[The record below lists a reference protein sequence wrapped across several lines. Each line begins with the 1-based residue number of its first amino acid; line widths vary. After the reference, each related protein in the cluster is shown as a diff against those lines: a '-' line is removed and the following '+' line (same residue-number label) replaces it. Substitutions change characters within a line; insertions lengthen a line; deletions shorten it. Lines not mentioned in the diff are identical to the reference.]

1 MDRHYLRTILWLR
14 WRLTRNQWS
23 RGGWLNAVLAMI
35 IIVGGFIIGLL
46 GAVAGVLV
54 GYFKIA
60 KFSPEILLGF
70 WDAIILGF
78 LVFWLIGLISEIQ
91 RSESID
97 ISKMLHM
104 PISLNDIFIVN
115 YLASHLT
122 LSIILFLP
130 AMLGLSLGLLLG
142 RSLYMIL
149 MFPLVLGF
157 IFMITAWTYCLRG
170 WLVTLMVN
178 KRRRRAVI
186 AGITF
191 VFILVFQLPNLL
203 GNILR
208 DHTRHKPRTTE
219 TVQSDRQTETPS
231 VDSDKL
237 RHRRLIL
244 SAHNYV
250 PFLWVGNGARSLALG
265 NPWPAVLGAAGAFLI
280 GGLGLRR
287 AYRSTV
293 RFYQGQSVIAKKKV
307 KRKKE
312 KVVHIRKESPVWQ
325 LPGVSAETSALA
337 SVFYR
342 SMKRAPEIKMMLAT
356 NLLIMLV
363 CGGAILIRRSTGL
376 SDAYKP
382 FIATGAVAVTFFG
395 MTQLMFNLFG
405 TDRSGFRML
414 VLLPVPRRRVL
425 LGKNLACL
433 PIVLIIGLVL
443 LLFVKFAGR
452 VPVVIVFAAALQL
465 MAAFLLLSMAGNLV
479 SVLVPYRIA
488 PGSMKPTK
496 TTTITTVMVI
506 FSHMLFPLMML
517 PVFSVPALGL
527 LLSKLGRLPAGVTN
541 ILLSAVLLGL
551 LVLLYRMSLAPLG
564 NLLQQREK
572 KILEVVTQE
581 IE

>member
-1 MDRHYLRTILWLR
+1 MDRHFLRTILWLR

-23 RGGWLNAVLAMI
+23 RGGRLNAVLTMI
-35 IIVGGFIIGLL
+35 ILIGGFVLGLL

-54 GYFKIA
+54 GFFRMA
-60 KFSPEILLGF
+60 EFSPEMLLGF
-70 WDAIILGF
+70 WDAIILVF
-78 LVFWLIGLISEIQ
+78 LFFWVIGLVSEIQ

-97 ISKMLHM
+97 IGKMLHL
-104 PISLNDIFIVN
+104 PISLNDIFVVN
-115 YLASHLT
+115 YFASHLT

-142 RSLYMIL
+142 RSIYMIL

-178 KRRRRAVI
+178 KRRRRAII

-203 GNILR
+203 GNILHDR
-208 DHTRHKPRTTE
+208 TRHRPRTTE
-219 TVQSDRQTETPS
+219 TVQSDRQAETPS

-244 SAHNYV
+244 GAHNYV
-250 PFLWVGNGARSLALG
+250 PFLWVGNGARSLAMG
-265 NPWPAVLGAAGAFLI
+265 NPWPAVLGAAGSFLI

-293 RFYQGQSVIAKKKV
+293 RFYQGQSVRAKKKE

-312 KVVHIRKESPVWQ
+312 KIVRVRKEHPGWQ

-356 NLLIMLV
+356 NLLILLV
-363 CGGAILIRRSTGL
+363 CGGAVLLRRSAGL
-376 SDAYKP
+376 SDTSKP

-395 MTQLMFNLFG
+395 MSQLMFNLFG

-414 VLLPVPRRRVL
+414 VLLPVPRQRIL

-433 PIVLIIGLVL
+433 PVVLVVGLVL
-443 LLFVKFAGR
+443 LLLVMFAGR
-452 VPVVIVFAAALQL
+452 VPVVIILAAALQL
-465 MAAFLLLSMAGNLV
+465 VAAFLLLSMAGNLA
-479 SVLVPYRIA
+479 SVLTPYRIA
-488 PGSMKPTK
+488 PGSMKATK
-496 TTTITTVMVI
+496 TKTITTVMIVV
-506 FSHMLFPLMML
+506 SHMLFPLIML
-517 PVFSVPALGL
+517 PVFFVPAFGL
-527 LLSKLGRLPAGVTN
+527 LLSKFGRLPAGLTN
-541 ILLSAVLLGL
+541 VLLSVVLLGL
-551 LVLLYRMSLAPLG
+551 LVLLYRLSLAPLG
-564 NLLQQREK
+564 DLLQRREK

>member
-23 RGGWLNAVLAMI
+23 RGGWLNAVLTMI
-35 IIVGGFIIGLL
+35 ILIGGFVLGLL
-46 GAVAGVLV
+46 GVIAGVLL
-54 GYFKIA
+54 GYFKMA
-60 KFSPEILLGF
+60 KFSPGILLGF
-70 WDAIILGF
+70 WDAIILAF
-78 LVFWLIGLISEIQ
+78 LFFWMIGLVSEIQ

-142 RSLYMIL
+142 RSLYMVL

-203 GNILR
+203 GNILH
-208 DHTRHKPRTTE
+208 DHTRHKSRTTE
-219 TVQSDRQTETPS
+219 TVQSDRQAETPS

-244 SAHNYV
+244 GAHNYV
-250 PFLWVGNGARSLALG
+250 PFLWVGNGARSLAMG
-265 NPWPAVLGAAGAFLI
+265 NPWPAVLGAAGASLI

-293 RFYQGQSVIAKKKV
+293 RFYQGQLVGAKKKV

-312 KVVHIRKESPVWQ
+312 KAVSIRKESPVRQ

-342 SMKRAPEIKMMLAT
+342 SMKRAPEIKMMLAI

-363 CGGAILIRRSTGL
+363 CGGAILVRRSAGI

-405 TDRSGFRML
+405 TDRGGFRML
-414 VLLPVPRRRVL
+414 VLLPVPRQRIL
-425 LGKNLACL
+425 LGKNIACL
-433 PIVLIIGLVL
+433 PVVLLIGLVL
-443 LLFVKFAGR
+443 LFFVKFAGH
-452 VPVVIVFAAALQL
+452 VSIVITLAAAIQL
-465 MAAFLLLSMAGNLV
+465 MAAFLLLSMAGNLT

-496 TTTITTVMVI
+496 TTTLTTVMI
-506 FSHMLFPLMML
+506 ILSHMLCPVTML
-517 PVFSVPALGL
+517 PVFSVPAIGL
-527 LLSKLGRLPAGVTN
+527 LLSKLIRLPAGITN
-541 ILLSAVLLGL
+541 IMLSAVLLGL
-551 LVLLYRMSLAPLG
+551 LVVLYRLSLVPLG
-564 NLLQQREK
+564 DLLQQREK
-572 KILEVVTQE
+572 RILEVVTQE

>member
-1 MDRHYLRTILWLR
+1 MDWHYLRTILWLR

-23 RGGWLNAVLAMI
+23 RGGWLNAVLTMI
-35 IIVGGFIIGLL
+35 ILIGGFTLGLL
-46 GAVAGVLV
+46 GAIGGALAGFFLM
-54 GYFKIA
+54 G
-60 KFSPEILLGF
+60 KFSPEMLLGF
-70 WDAIILGF
+70 WDAIILAF
-78 LVFWLIGLISEIQ
+78 LFFWVIGLVSEIQ

-97 ISKMLHM
+97 ISKMLHL
-104 PISLNDIFIVN
+104 PISLNNIFVVN

-130 AMLGLSLGLLLG
+130 AMLGLSLGLLRG

-149 MFPLVLGF
+149 MFPLVLCF

-178 KRRRRAVI
+178 KRRRRAII

-203 GNILR
+203 GNILH
-208 DHTRHKPRTTE
+208 DHNRHKPRTTE
-219 TVQSDRQTETPS
+219 TVQSDQQTETPP

-250 PFLWVGNGARSLALG
+250 PFLWVGNGVRSLAVG
-265 NPWPAVLGAAGAFLI
+265 NPWPAVLGAAGSFFI

-293 RFYQGQSVIAKKKV
+293 RFYQGLSVRAKKKE
-307 KRKKE
+307 KRKRKE
-312 KVVHIRKESPVWQ
+312 AAHIREESPVWQ
-325 LPGVSAETSALA
+325 LPGMSAETSALA
-337 SVFYR
+337 SVFFQ

-356 NLLIMLV
+356 NLLILLV
-363 CGGAILIRRSTGL
+363 CGGAVLLRRSSGL
-376 SDAYKP
+376 SDTSKP

-395 MTQLMFNLFG
+395 MSQLMFNMFG
-405 TDRSGFRML
+405 ADRNGFRML
-414 VLLPVPRRRVL
+414 VLLPVPRQRVL

-433 PIVLIIGLVL
+433 PIVLVIGLIVL
-443 LLFVKFAGR
+443 LVVKFAGR
-452 VPVVIVFAAALQL
+452 VPVVIILAAMLQL
-465 MAAFLLLSMAGNLV
+465 MSAFLLLSMVGNLS

-488 PGSMKPTK
+488 PGSMKATK
-496 TTTITTVMVI
+496 TKTITTVMI
-506 FSHMLFPLMML
+506 ILSHMLFPLIML
-517 PVFSVPALGL
+517 PLFFVPVLGM
-527 LLSKLGRLPAGVTN
+527 LLSKFGRLPAGLVN
-541 ILLSAVLLGL
+541 ILLSAALLGL
-551 LVLLYRMSLAPLG
+551 VILLYRMSLAPLG
-564 NLLQQREK
+564 DLLQRREK

-581 IE
+581 VE

>member
-1 MDRHYLRTILWLR
+1 MDRHYLRTIIWLR

-23 RGGWLNAVLAMI
+23 RGGRLNAILAMI
-35 IIVGGFIIGLL
+35 IIAGGFLIGAF
-46 GAVAGVLV
+46 GAIAGVLV
-54 GYFKIA
+54 GFFPLA
-60 KFSPEILLGF
+60 EVSPTILLGI
-70 WDAIILGF
+70 WDAIVVVF
-78 LVFWLIGLISEIQ
+78 LFFWVIGLVSEIQ
-91 RSESID
+91 RSETID
-97 ISKMLHM
+97 ISKMLHL
-104 PISLNDIFIVN
+104 PISMNDIFLVN

-130 AMLGLSLGLLLG
+130 AMLGLSFGLLLG
-142 RSLYMIL
+142 RSLFMIL

-178 KRRRRAVI
+178 KRRRRAII

-191 VFILVFQLPNLL
+191 AFILVFQLPNLL

-208 DHTRHKPRTTE
+208 DHSRHKPRTTE

-231 VDSDKL
+231 GDSDKL
-237 RHRRLIL
+237 RHRRLVLI
-244 SAHNYV
+244 AHNYV

-265 NPWPAVLGAAGAFLI
+265 NPWPAVLGAAGGFLI

-293 RFYQGQSVIAKKKV
+293 RFYQGQSNRAKKKE

-312 KVVHIRKESPVWQ
+312 KVVHIRKERPGWQ
-325 LPGVSAETSALA
+325 LPGASAETSALA

-356 NLLIMLV
+356 NLLILLV
-363 CGGAILIRRSTGL
+363 CGGAILVRRSAGL

-395 MTQLMFNLFG
+395 MSQLMFNLFG
-405 TDRSGFRML
+405 MDRSGFRML
-414 VLLPVPRRRVL
+414 VLMPVPRQRVL
-425 LGKNLACL
+425 LGKNFACL
-433 PIVLIIGLVL
+433 PIVLVMGLVL
-443 LLFVKFAGR
+443 LILVKFAGR
-452 VPVVIVFAAALQL
+452 VPVVIILAAALQL
-465 MAAFLLLSMAGNLV
+465 MSAFLLLSMAGNLA

-488 PGSMKPTK
+488 PGSMKATK
-496 TTTITTVMVI
+496 TKTITTVMI
-506 FSHMLFPLMML
+506 ILSHMLFPIMML
-517 PVFSVPALGL
+517 PVFFVPALGL
-527 LLSKLGRLPAGVTN
+527 LLSKLGRMPAGLTN
-541 ILLSAVLLGL
+541 VLLSVVLLGL
-551 LVLLYRMSLAPLG
+551 LILLYRLSLAPLG
-564 NLLQQREK
+564 DLLQRREK

-581 IE
+581 VE